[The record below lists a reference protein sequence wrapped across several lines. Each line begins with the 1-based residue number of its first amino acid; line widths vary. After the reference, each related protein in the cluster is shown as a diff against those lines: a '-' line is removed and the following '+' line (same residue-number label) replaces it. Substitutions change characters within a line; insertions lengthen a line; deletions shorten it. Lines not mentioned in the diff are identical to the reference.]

1 MCSSDLFIQ
10 GRNGIYILEMQ
21 QQNDIKTV
29 IQSLT
34 VKQKK
39 HFGQFLEKQDK
50 LLMVSALDK
59 LVRYQ
64 IYLEDFRQ
72 HEIIQCIQSF
82 L

>member
-1 MCSSDLFIQ
+1 
-10 GRNGIYILEMQ
+10 
-21 QQNDIKTV
+21 
-29 IQSLT
+29 
-34 VKQKK
+34 
-39 HFGQFLEKQDK
+39 
-50 LLMVSALDK
+50 MVSALDK